1 MPKPEI
7 VNVRSPAGVCKVTLS
22 PSCTPKAV
30 TEFGVSITSSS
41 FAGNVPSAI
50 PFEI

>member
-30 TEFGVSITSSS
+30 TELGVSITSSS
-41 FAGNVPSAI
+41 FAGNVPSTI